1 MKREEGDFSGGPVTE
16 SPPAS
21 AGGTRWTPGPAALH
35 VPRSS

>member
-1 MKREEGDFSGGPVTE
+1 MKREEGDGPATE

-21 AGGTRWTPGPAALH
+21 AGGTRRTPGPAALH